1 MTVLDCAIRLGGL
14 LRTTEEGLYLISL
27 KTKMEEKHNTN
38 DAFGE
43 YERFAEKETS
53 KYYFYSWDM
62 AYETFLGVLK
72 DEEME
77 HREIF
82 LPTANLVS
90 SDHEIKEFSKAA
102 VSFGHIFEKIV
113 AVIISGGKYDSIIP
127 NTWKYKI
134 KTAIS
139 DTQVAVS
146 RTLLPRTMAIFYQK
160 NQNMLNNA
168 ATQNYL
174 NAREEKK
181 LLPFSKEALK
191 MMAEASDFSQ
201 EEKLL
206 YEKMYL
212 IMEAVKKGVFYGFW
226 EMINEVSEEELIK
239 YDELNS
245 SSLQEASFVH
255 KNNFSS
261 FFGRGW
267 LYKIQLNDKRIFFM
281 AHQKSIHFGGD
292 DNSSTVSGIVYPAD
306 DKGLFADIVSG

>member
-14 LRTTEEGLYLISL
+14 LRTTEEGLALISL
-27 KTKMEEKHNTN
+27 KTKMEEKHNANN
-38 DAFGE
+38 DFGE

-53 KYYFYSWDM
+53 KYYFYSWAM

-72 DEEME
+72 NEKME

-90 SDHEIKEFSKAA
+90 TDVEIKEFSETA
-102 VSFGHIFEKIV
+102 VSFGHIFEKLVSVIV
-113 AVIISGGKYDSIIP
+113 SGGKYDSIIP

-139 DTQVAVS
+139 DVQVAVS

-160 NQNMLNNA
+160 NQNLLDNA
-168 ATQNYL
+168 ATQKYL
-174 NAREEKK
+174 KARDEKE

-191 MMAEASDFSQ
+191 MMADASDVSQ

-206 YEKMYL
+206 YEKIYL
-212 IMEAVKKGVFYGFW
+212 IMEVVKKGVFYGFW
-226 EMINEVSEEELIK
+226 EMINEVTEEELIK

-245 SSLQEASFVH
+245 SPLQEVSFIH
-255 KNNFSS
+255 KNNYSS

-267 LYKIQLNDKRIFFM
+267 LYKIQLKDKHIFFM
-281 AHQKSIHFGGD
+281 AHQKSVHFGGGND
-292 DNSSTVSGIVYPAD
+292 SSTVSGIVYPLD
-306 DKGLFADIVSG
+306 DRALFENG